1 MTKSSLLNF
10 DTDEVISRRCKD
22 HNLRKEAA
30 HDGSR
35 RTEAWKLDLESPP
48 LESSGKHCTA
58 AADAQRIG
66 ARPLGLGYEVT
77 ELGRTSR
84 NRSLPCIAMASDSGD
99 TQAAQAIFDQR
110 EGRHV
115 DAIQML
121 AGTTTRAGRH
131 LRQTFGPNKKQA
143 AGRAVAPRVSSK
155 AGRLQGRW

>member
-10 DTDEVISRRCKD
+10 DTGEVISRRCKD

-35 RTEAWKLDLESPP
+35 RKEAWKLDLESPP

-84 NRSLPCIAMASDSGD
+84 NRSLPCTAMASDSGD

-121 AGTTTRAGRH
+121 AAHHHARG
-131 LRQTFGPNKKQA
+131 QA
-143 AGRAVAPRVSSK
+143 FAANLWA
-155 AGRLQGRW
+155 